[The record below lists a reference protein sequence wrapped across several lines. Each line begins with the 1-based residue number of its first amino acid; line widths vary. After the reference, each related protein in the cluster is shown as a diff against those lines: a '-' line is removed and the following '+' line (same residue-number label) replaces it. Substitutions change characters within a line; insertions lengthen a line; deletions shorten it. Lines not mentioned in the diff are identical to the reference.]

1 MEAKRNDTNLNAMH
15 VAAIKH
21 WQLLR
26 TIMRYQKNRM
36 IGLNVEERLQKMRTG
51 YGTEDKPD

>member
-1 MEAKRNDTNLNAMH
+1 MH

-36 IGLNVEERLQKMRTG
+36 IGLNVKERLQKMRTG